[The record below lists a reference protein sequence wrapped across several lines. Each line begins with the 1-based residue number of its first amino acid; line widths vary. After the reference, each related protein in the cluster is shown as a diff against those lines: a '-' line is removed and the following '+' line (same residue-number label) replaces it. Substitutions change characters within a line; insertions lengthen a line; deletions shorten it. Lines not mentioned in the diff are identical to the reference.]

1 MRRRRDN
8 FLPWVQLLT
17 DVVALY
23 CLLWFCFW
31 FRFES
36 GWVSTV
42 RGVPFVETYF
52 RTYHFSVLIVVL
64 FLRQYGLYKPLNF
77 ATFSQEA
84 TNIFKAIIVSMIVL
98 SAMTFFYRSVSFSRV
113 FMALSGIIV
122 AIGLCISRYVL
133 NLAVM
138 WLDQRRGRLRN
149 ILIVGCEESARK
161 LVRFYKMNPH
171 FRTRVTA
178 FLDHTWPV
186 GSKVDGVEVVGRP
199 GELAEYIRTH
209 QQIHEVILASPGMS
223 MDDVLLMIYEC
234 EKSMVS
240 FQWIADIFGLVASRM
255 NVSYLAGTPL
265 LSFSNSPLTD
275 WEKRLV
281 KRLMDILLSAI
292 ALVALIPLYLVLALL
307 IKWDSKGPVFYRQ
320 ERVGEDGR
328 RFDLFKFRT
337 MAVDA
342 EADSGP
348 VWTKENDPRRTRF
361 GATLRRLNLDE
372 LPQFWNVL
380 VGDMSLVGPRPERP
394 HFVSQFTEVIPRYMA
409 RHSIKS
415 GLTGWAQV
423 NGLRGNTSIEER
435 TKYDLYY
442 LENWSIGFD
451 IQILIK
457 TGLSIFKSPNA
468 Y

>member
-8 FLPWVQLLT
+8 LLPWVQLLT

-23 CLLWFCFW
+23 LLLWFCFW

-36 GWVSTV
+36 GWVSTIH
-42 RGVPFVETYF
+42 GVPFVETYF

-64 FLRQYGLYKPLNF
+64 FLRQYGLYRPLNF
-77 ATFSQEA
+77 TTFAQEA
-84 TNIFKAIIVSMIVL
+84 TNIFKAIVVSMIVL
-98 SAMTFFYRSVSFSRV
+98 SALTFFYRSVSFSRI
-113 FMALSGIIV
+113 FMVLSGIIV
-122 AIGLCISRYVL
+122 AIGLCISRYIL
-133 NLAVM
+133 NLIMM

-149 ILIVGCEESARK
+149 ILIVGCEDSAKR
-161 LVRFYKMNPH
+161 LVRFYRKNLQY
-171 FRTRVTA
+171 RTRVTA
-178 FLDHTWPV
+178 FLDHTWPI
-186 GSKVDGVEVVGRP
+186 GSSVDGVQVVGRP
-199 GELAEYIRTH
+199 GDLAEYIRTH
-209 QQIHEVILASPGMS
+209 PDIHEVILASPGSS
-223 MDDVLLMIYEC
+223 MDEVLVMIYEC

-265 LSFSNSPLTD
+265 LSFSDSPLID

-281 KRLMDILLSAI
+281 KRLMDIVLSAAALL
-292 ALVALIPLYLVLALL
+292 ALVPVYLLLAALV
-307 IKWDSKGPVFYRQ
+307 KWDSKGPVFYRQ

-342 EADSGP
+342 EVDSGP
-348 VWTKENDPRRTRF
+348 VWTQENDPRRTRF
-361 GATLRRLNLDE
+361 GALLRRLNLDE

-451 IQILIK
+451 IQILIR